1 MDIASKMNDYIMN
14 MLNSLDDDTPIRD
27 FRDLWLSKREEFD
40 AILNVGEPKG
50 EPKGEPS
57 EYVKFCRENRQEVKD
72 SNPDMKGIDIMR
84 ELARMWKIKKPT
96 KSKKSKDSDDGERK
110 LEQVEDKPV
119 VTKTISTKTI
129 VSKKAKDSDDGERK
143 LEQVEDKPVVAKT
156 ISTKTI
162 VSKPKENDKEDDDNT
177 DYIRFCK
184 ENRTKIKE
192 KHLDMNPLEVTRELV
207 KEWRKLQNITLD
219 EIRNIIGQAME

>member
-27 FRDLWLSKREEFD
+27 FRDLWISKREEFD
-40 AILNVGEPKG
+40 DILNVGEPKEEPKE

-72 SNPDMKGIDIMR
+72 SNPDMKGVDIMR

-96 KSKKSKDSDDGERK
+96 KSKKAKESDSDDGERK
-110 LEQVEDKPV
+110 LEQVEDKPTV
-119 VTKTISTKTI
+119 RKTTVRKTIASKPK
-129 VSKKAKDSDDGERK
+129 VSKK
-143 LEQVEDKPVVAKT
+143 
-156 ISTKTI
+156 
-162 VSKPKENDKEDDDNT
+162 PKEDDKEDDDNT

-192 KHLDMNPLEVTRELV
+192 KHQDMNPLEVTRELV

>member
-129 VSKKAKDSDDGERK
+129 VSK
-143 LEQVEDKPVVAKT
+143 
-156 ISTKTI
+156 
-162 VSKPKENDKEDDDNT
+162 PKENDKEDDDNT

>member
-14 MLNSLDDDTPIRD
+14 ILNSLDDDTPIRD
-27 FRDLWLSKREEFD
+27 FRDLWISKREEFD
-40 AILNVGEPKG
+40 DILNVGEPKEEPKEPKEEPKEEPKG

-57 EYVKFCRENRQEVKD
+57 EYVKFCRENRQQVKD
-72 SNPDMKGIDIMR
+72 NNPDMKGVDIMR

-96 KSKKSKDSDDGERK
+96 KSKKVKESDSDDGERK
-110 LEQVEDKPV
+110 LEQVEDKPTM
-119 VTKTISTKTI
+119 TKTTVSKTTVNKTI
-129 VSKKAKDSDDGERK
+129 ASKPRVSKK
-143 LEQVEDKPVVAKT
+143 
-156 ISTKTI
+156 
-162 VSKPKENDKEDDDNT
+162 PKEDDKEDDDNT

-184 ENRTKIKE
+184 ENRAKIKE
-192 KHLDMNPLEVTRELV
+192 KYPDMNPLEVTRELV